1 MTKNEAFEK
10 WMKRN
15 FGDYY
20 DNPEDIAGYTLQHMQ
35 DCFEAGQASTICEN
49 QKLTDQIIKMSELLK
64 KCHKEMVINEFSQT
78 VLFSKIEDVLNGEVK
93 AYCKGCGSTKSLNEI
108 RSRGF
113 KSCCPDRFLIVGEEN
128 NDKE

>member
-20 DNPEDIAGYTLQHMQ
+20 DNPEDTSGYTLQHMQ
-35 DCFEAGQASTICEN
+35 DCFEAGQQN
-49 QKLTDQIIKMSELLK
+49 LNL
-64 KCHKEMVINEFSQT
+64 
-78 VLFSKIEDVLNGEVK
+78 EDILNGKVK
-93 AYCKGCGSTKSLNEI
+93 AYCKGCGSTESLNEI
-108 RSRGF
+108 KSKGF
-113 KSCCPDRFLIVGEEN
+113 LSCCPDRFLIVGEEN